1 MANLFLPQL
10 ITWFRL
16 DEHVKRL
23 KGRVDAL
30 ESNPGIQSV
39 SGDLVNNT
47 DPLNPTIIDAPED
60 GNQYARQ
67 DGAWTEVEAGGVS
80 ELEKLTEGSGTGW
93 RLLGKNPI
101 YYGDI
106 GTNAVD
112 FSESV
117 QTDVY
122 GATGTN
128 SFAANIHT
136 KASGYGSHAEG
147 DTSVASAYA
156 AHSEGAGTLASADM
170 AHAEGGNT
178 IASGTGS
185 HAAGI
190 WTTARSYGET
200 CIGIYSTDYV
210 PVSITDHQPGDRL
223 FNIGN
228 GPDDANRR
236 DAFTVFKNARTKFGG
251 VAQLK
256 NYTVGTLPVGTE
268 GDTAYVTDATAP
280 TYLGALVG
288 GGAVKCPVFFN
299 GTIWVSH

>member
-67 DGAWTEVEAGGVS
+67 DGAWTEVEAGGV
-80 ELEKLTEGSGTGW
+80 
-93 RLLGKNPI
+93 
-101 YYGDI
+101 
-106 GTNAVD
+106 
-112 FSESV
+112 
-117 QTDVY
+117 
-122 GATGTN
+122 
-128 SFAANIHT
+128 
-136 KASGYGSHAEG
+136 
-147 DTSVASAYA
+147 
-156 AHSEGAGTLASADM
+156 
-170 AHAEGGNT
+170 
-178 IASGTGS
+178 
-185 HAAGI
+185 
-190 WTTARSYGET
+190 
-200 CIGIYSTDYV
+200 
-210 PVSITDHQPGDRL
+210 
-223 FNIGN
+223 
-228 GPDDANRR
+228 
-236 DAFTVFKNARTKFGG
+236 
-251 VAQLK
+251 AQLK